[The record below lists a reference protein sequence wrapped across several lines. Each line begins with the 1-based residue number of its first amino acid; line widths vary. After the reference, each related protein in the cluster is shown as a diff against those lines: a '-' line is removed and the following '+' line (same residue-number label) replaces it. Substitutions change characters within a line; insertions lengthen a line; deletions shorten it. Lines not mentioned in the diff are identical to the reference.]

1 MIEFFE
7 NIPIFFK
14 IIYAIFCF
22 SLICSLPPLLFTN
35 KLTEAI
41 KNLPD
46 KEIMRYRNS
55 NMKLLK
61 IYKLMFWTSPL
72 NLIVVPY
79 ILFIYLPDKF
89 SHMTICMVLM
99 YLLLLISYFIS
110 KMILLKT

>member
-7 NIPIFFK
+7 SIPIFFK

-22 SLICSLPPLLFTN
+22 SLVCFLPVILFIS
-35 KLTEAI
+35 KLIEPM

-46 KEIMRYRNS
+46 KERMRIRNS
-55 NMKLLK
+55 SMKLLK
-61 IYKLMFWTSPL
+61 IDKIMFWTSPL

-79 ILFIYLPDKF
+79 IFFINFPEEF
-89 SHMTICMVLM
+89 IHMTICLLLM
-99 YLLLLISYFIS
+99 YLLLLMSYFIS